1 MQAAIVAMAAH
12 TFLTISASPSSHTLL
27 ATFPSHSSPPLH
39 SSFHGV
45 SLKRPL
51 PSNLTLYAVAPNPLT
66 IVAATK
72 QAVAVLKGNSNVE
85 GVATLTQESDG
96 LFLCFNSCLKFFLFN
111 YMILFLL
118 FWVFFFFCEFIEE
131 FEVGFLVDITNMRKF
146 LANQNCHETGDVR

>member
-12 TFLTISASPSSHTLL
+12 TFLTISASPSSHTVL
-27 ATFPSHSSPPLH
+27 ATFPTHSSPPLH
-39 SSFHGV
+39 SSFQGV

-66 IVAATK
+66 IIAATK
-72 QAVAVLKGNSNVE
+72 RAVAVLKGNSNVE

-111 YMILFLL
+111 YMILSLM
-118 FWVFFFFCEFIEE
+118 FWVFFFFMNLLKNLRRAFWWILQIWE
-131 FEVGFLVDITNMRKF
+131 KF
-146 LANQNCHETGDVR
+146 LANQNCHETGDMR